1 MKTIGVIGG
10 LGPQATMDF
19 EQRVHKVCQQITP
32 GQGNMG
38 YPPMVVYYHRF
49 PPVFVNDDF
58 TPVMPIQ
65 PDPRLFEAVKK
76 LGSWADFIVI
86 TSNAPHLF
94 QQQIEEATG
103 LKVLSMI
110 DLTLQEVQKRQSK
123 KVGVI
128 GMGEPRV
135 YQVPL
140 DHANIPHVTI
150 TKELRERLDKSILAL
165 MSGADG
171 PQEQAIAQK
180 AVAALREQETDG
192 IILGCTEIPLL
203 LKEHGVA
210 PDLINPAELLAEAAV
225 QYAIA

>member
-1 MKTIGVIGG
+1 MKTMGVIGG

-19 EQRVHKVCQQITP
+19 EQRVHKVCQEIAS
-32 GQGNMG
+32 GKGNVG

-49 PPVFVNDDF
+49 PPVLVNEDF
-58 TPVMPIQ
+58 TPIMPMQ

-110 DLTLQEVQKRQSK
+110 DLTLGEVQKRQIK

-135 YQVPL
+135 YQMPL
-140 DHANIPHVTI
+140 DRMSIPHVTI
-150 TKELRERLDKSILAL
+150 TKELRDRLDKSILSL
-165 MSGADG
+165 MAGAEG
-171 PQEQAIAQK
+171 PQEQATAQE
-180 AVAALREQETDG
+180 AVAALREQDADG

-203 LKEHGVA
+203 LREYGVA

-225 QYAIA
+225 RYAMA

>member
-19 EQRVHKVCQQITP
+19 EQCIHKVSQRLIPQN
-32 GQGNMG
+32 GNSG

-49 PPVFVNDDF
+49 PPVLVNDDL
-58 TPVMPIQ
+58 TPVIPFQ

-86 TSNAPHLF
+86 TSNTPHLF

-110 DLTLQEVQKRQSK
+110 DLTLREVQQRQIK

-135 YQVPL
+135 YQMPL
-140 DHANIPHVTI
+140 DKLNVPHVTI
-150 TKELRERLDKSILAL
+150 NKELRDRLDKAILAL
-165 MSGADG
+165 AEGKDG
-171 PQEQAIAQK
+171 PQEHSTAQE
-180 AVAALREQETDG
+180 AVAALREQGADG

-203 LKEHGVA
+203 LQEHAVA
-210 PDLINPAELLAEAAV
+210 IDLINPLELLADAAV
-225 QYAIA
+225 RYAIE